1 MITLAEELI
10 LLAIEDD
17 GAISYTAGAP
27 GFAPALISAYLVELS
42 TNGRIDADLSTI
54 RVLSSKPTG
63 LPAEDKVLEALAAGP
78 AQSIE
83 AWLQALQASSPAL
96 LKMSLGL
103 LVSRGILAAKDSR
116 FMWVL
121 QSRRYPVVEGREQKE
136 AKLRVLGTLL
146 GTDIPTPHD
155 SALVGL
161 ARAAQLLEG
170 FLTSAEISRL
180 EERISLVGGIDLFVK
195 AAEAAI
201 RAESTLRATAFM
213 SPMF

>member
-27 GFAPALISAYLVELS
+27 GFTPALVSAYLVELS
-42 TNGRIDADLSTI
+42 TIGRIDADLSTL

-63 LPAEDKVLEALAAGP
+63 LPAEDQVLETLAAGP
-78 AQSIE
+78 SQSID
-83 AWLQALQASSPAL
+83 AWLQQLQPQSPSL
-96 LKMSLGL
+96 LKLSLGL
-103 LVSRGILAAKDSR
+103 LVSRGILAPKDAS

-121 QSRRYPVVEGREQKE
+121 HSRRYPVVDGREQKE
-136 AKLRVLGTLL
+136 AKLRILGTLL
-146 GTDIPTPHD
+146 GTDVPTPHD
-155 SALVGL
+155 SALLGL

-170 FLTSAEISRL
+170 FLSSAEILRL
-180 EERISLVGGIDLFVK
+180 EERISLVGGIDLYVK